1 MKISQLPID
10 EKERLVA
17 LRTFQILDTESDP
30 DFDGLV
36 ELASQLCEVP
46 IALIT
51 LIDEHRQWFKSKIG
65 LDIDETSREL
75 AFCAHT
81 IHENDLMVVND
92 TFEDERFF
100 DNPFV
105 IGEPTIRFY
114 AGMPLITK
122 NGYKLGSLCVI
133 DKKPRQLNEKQMADL
148 RIIGKQ
154 VINLLDLRLMNMEL
168 QSKVRQKT
176 EELNDVFNKI
186 TDAVVILNKNWC
198 YTYLN
203 TKAEQ
208 ITGKPHG
215 YLIGKNIWAEFP
227 ESVGHPFHTL
237 CLMAVETQQNQSI
250 EVYYPPINRWIE
262 NRIYPSQETVSI
274 FIRDITERKKA
285 ELLMLESQKNLERA
299 EEQANLGSW
308 YLLPDTGDGHWSS
321 QMFRL
326 LGFDPSKGV
335 PSFEDY
341 LEHIH
346 PGDRHIVQ
354 EALSNMMDGQTPET
368 KVYRTN
374 PAETTFR
381 YLLST
386 VRIVKDEAQN
396 SIRFEGTLIDVTD
409 QKKAEEALR
418 ESNAN
423 YRSIFENAFEG
434 IYQSTPE
441 GKFIT
446 ANPALA
452 KILGYDSPED
462 LINSISDITTQL
474 YADSQQRLHTKKLL
488 VEEGKSLGHEIRVLK
503 KNKEVIWVR
512 DNMRAVYDDN
522 GQGKY
527 FEGTLEDIT
536 QRKIAEEKLTRSENK
551 LRAFFRSTPDSSVL
565 LGKNFE
571 ILAFN
576 EAGFEL
582 NKSTYGTDLHEGD
595 LFTDLIFREVRPLI
609 TGFLQKALLGE
620 TNQGEFP
627 IPNLKIGKSVWWL
640 VVFMPAYDSDGNIF
654 GVVANSTNIDTIKRA
669 EIKLKKQFEEL
680 QKTNHELDRFVY
692 SVSHDLRA
700 PLSSVLGLINVA
712 EMENPPPVF
721 SNYLSLIRNS
731 VNRLDGFIKDILDYS
746 RNSRLDV
753 RIEKIDF
760 NSMIRDIQ
768 SNFRMIPGAE
778 RLKTEAKIDS
788 TAEFFSDP
796 MRIGML
802 LNNLL
807 SNAIKYQ
814 DYTKEESTAC
824 IQIMTTAKNTW
835 IRISDN
841 GIGIKKEH
849 LAKIFDMFYRASEHS
864 NGSGLGLY
872 IAKET
877 VNKLGGTIKVESE
890 FRSHTVFEIV
900 IPNMHKPVSNN

>member
-1 MKISQLPID
+1 MKISPLPIN
-10 EKERLVA
+10 EEERLMT
-17 LRTFQILDTESDP
+17 LRAYQVLDTEPES

-65 LDIDETSREL
+65 LDVDETSRDL

-92 TFEDERFF
+92 TLEDERFF

-133 DKKPRQLNEKQMADL
+133 DKKPRQLNERQMADL
-148 RIIGKQ
+148 RILGKQ
-154 VINLLDLRLMNMEL
+154 VINLLDLRLMNLEL
-168 QSKVRQKT
+168 RNKVQQKT
-176 EELNDVFNKI
+176 AELNDVFNKI
-186 TDAVVILNKNWC
+186 TDAVVILDKNWC

-203 TKAEQ
+203 TKAEL
-208 ITGKPHG
+208 IVSKPHG

-227 ESVGHPFHTL
+227 ESVGQPFHTL
-237 CLMAVETQQNQSI
+237 SIKAMETQQNQSI
-250 EVYYPPINRWIE
+250 EVYYPPIDCWLE
-262 NRIYPSQETVSI
+262 NRIYPSPETVSF
-274 FIRDITERKKA
+274 FIRDITKRKKA
-285 ELLMLESQKNLERA
+285 EVLMVESQKNLERA

-326 LGFDPSKGV
+326 LGFDPAKGV
-335 PSFEDY
+335 PIFEDY

-346 PGDRHIVQ
+346 PEDRHIVK
-354 EALSNMMDGQTPET
+354 EALSNMMNGETPET
-368 KVYRTN
+368 NVYRTN
-374 PAETTFR
+374 PARTKFR
-381 YLLST
+381 YLRPT
-386 VRIVKDEAQN
+386 ARIIKGEAQN
-396 SIRFEGTLIDVTD
+396 IIRFEGTLIDVTD
-409 QKKAEEALR
+409 QKKGEEALR

-434 IYQSTPE
+434 MYQSTPE

-462 LINSISDITTQL
+462 LINSISDITTEL
-474 YADSQQRLHTKKLL
+474 YADAQQRLHIKKLL
-488 VEEGKSLGHEIRVLK
+488 VAEGKSLGHEIRVLK
-503 KNKEVIWVR
+503 KNKEIIWVR
-512 DNMRAVYDDN
+512 DNMRAVYDEN
-522 GQGKY
+522 GEGKY

-551 LRAFFRSTPDSSVL
+551 LRAFFRSTPDSSIL
-565 LGKNFE
+565 IGKNFE

-576 EAGFEL
+576 EAGYQFNKNTHGTEL
-582 NKSTYGTDLHEGD
+582 QEGD
-595 LFTDLIFREVRPLI
+595 IFTDLILAELRPEI
-609 TGFLQKALLGE
+609 TEYLHKALLGE
-620 TNQGEFP
+620 TTQGEYLV
-627 IPNLKIGKSVWWL
+627 PNIKTGEKIWWL
-640 VVFMPAYDSDGNIF
+640 AVFMPAYDSDGNIF
-654 GVVANSTNIDTIKRA
+654 GVVVNLTNIDQTKRA
-669 EIKLKKQFEEL
+669 EIKLKKQFDEL

-700 PLSSVLGLINVA
+700 PLSSILGLINVA

-753 RIEKIDF
+753 RIEKIDL
-760 NSMIRDIQ
+760 NAMIRDIQ
-768 SNFRMIPGAE
+768 NNFRMIPGAD
-778 RLKTEAKIDS
+778 RLKTEMKIADGP
-788 TAEFFSDP
+788 EFFSDP

-814 DYTKEESTAC
+814 DYTKEESTVY
-824 IQIMTTAKNTW
+824 IQVITSASDTW
-835 IRISDN
+835 IKILDN

-864 NGSGLGLY
+864 YGSGLGLY

-890 FRSHTVFEIV
+890 FRSHTEFEIV
-900 IPNMHKPVSNN
+900 IPNMDNQVSK